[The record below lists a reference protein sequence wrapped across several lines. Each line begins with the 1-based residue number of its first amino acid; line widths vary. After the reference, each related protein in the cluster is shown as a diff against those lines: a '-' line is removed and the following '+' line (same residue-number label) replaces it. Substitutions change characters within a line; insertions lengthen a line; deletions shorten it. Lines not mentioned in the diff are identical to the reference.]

1 MTTRAPAVLNIM
13 TDLITMQMSCVI
25 LHRHRS
31 NCQGDLY
38 QHTHQE
44 IPVLCRFQTESED
57 CLQLNSSVRP
67 GHIFAN
73 SGRAGNEG
81 ALLRMTICRT

>member
-1 MTTRAPAVLNIM
+1 
-13 TDLITMQMSCVI
+13 MSCVI
-25 LHRHRS
+25 VPRS
-31 NCQGDLY
+31 NRQEVLY
-38 QHTHQE
+38 QHKYQE
-44 IPVLCRFQTESED
+44 IPALCRFHTESED